1 MKNYYLRLKDVDFT
15 YTNGQ
20 WVSGIVDLYDNEA
33 IASMATPSYV
43 NYSTTRSAYGTNL
56 LGNDIWTGLNILDDS
71 ASPNIV
77 TDSGYVKDGRFVDTT
92 GRINVTT
99 WDISYNNFSAN
110 DVTAL
115 ISFYYTDLSTL
126 NFPDEWPSIDS
137 VPLNRGIYLPNTPR
151 YGRIVLD
158 LTSEKDLSSISFDLY
173 VKVLIDKPVIT
184 PLYDRTTSI
193 LRKFPEWMEIR
204 RDSEPS
210 ATPSLAT
217 PTTLAGSFINAVAG
231 EWLDDLINDVGYLQ
245 LQSFIETSDVGQL
258 DWVYITSGIPDKIV
272 QVIGDGTILS
282 RAFDTIEFSKSKED
296 DDLFYLDQSTNTIYV
311 RKYYQILTIDDTRF
325 NQSLSQVWNWFD
337 EHGLSVDLER
347 HTGETNDSFK
357 KRILDVYKNKP
368 GVGLEA
374 FKLALRRELNLWL
387 YEGATPDSA
396 FLGATPEVLEMSDI
410 LSDPLHVTP
419 DGLPTDKLISLIDY
433 MAVTYPTTWGYFK
446 WDQAYWDIDGE
457 GSKGYGVLPYRYDP
471 EPLADSDT
479 QSGVGDDMD
488 LFLYRPDAITGP
500 REFDLSVTARGFT
513 KTLVDDYLPIQMSVD
528 VFGRAEKTVYVV
540 PEEDFWLNFKAT
552 MEDGKVYRSSIYV
565 DRSGATPNTNPSYFD
580 FTTSIPVVDTNR
592 LQPYLNWYDIEEQ
605 KYTGTAI
612 TSMKAKLA
620 DITGSYV
627 FQMPRDSIYGSIN
640 PDIQEGKS
648 VTLYSG
654 ESYIFGTIE
663 EISQS
668 SDLYVDDINLFDYI
682 KISDI
687 VYNGDLTSSRW
698 TIPNYLNLLTGDA
711 TPVFSLDTLEAGF
724 GLYDFSPSSAIQST
738 EYQYFLYDHASP
750 VSDKYYAVFGFESGS
765 INSATP
771 TILDDNELIF
781 HRSNS
786 EIKGNVYYTD
796 TDPDDSTFVGITS
809 PNSIN
814 ATAITI
820 GGSYTISLSPNN
832 NLYSI
837 GDKIRVARTAGLT
850 SYFEGV
856 ITAKGSTVF
865 TTVTVTAKSFTG
877 SFSGWTITP
886 IWDDP
891 IVVAAKALA
900 VADGYDEYI
909 ILEMSSV
916 SGDWTPYDGWEIWP
930 SGFHGVDSYPS
941 GDLSLYVSD
950 KLNHS
955 TPSDYIDA
963 DSATP
968 GTYLDTDL
976 RAFQEFV
983 VGVNGST
990 TLTDYKWVSD
1000 SQTFLVSVNSGVAV
1014 SSTSSWSAD
1023 IPEIVWDQYI
1033 TSEESKEIVVELL
1046 TVNDDG
1052 DYGAMVPYDAASYGS
1067 GAVPEITSNIFI
1079 PKENIYVNGS
1089 NSWVN
1094 IDTGGGERYAVIL
1107 PATET
1112 SIEITVD
1119 NIPGNY
1125 VALPGTSGNYVSTPD
1140 SAALS
1145 ITGDIDVRVKLNAS
1159 PLGTRIIA
1167 SKWGGG
1173 AARSWNFYMTSTNLW
1188 FDLSTDGSQVAS
1200 SSTRGFGSAIQAG
1213 TDVWVRV
1220 TLDVDNGSTQ
1230 HVVTFYTSS
1239 DGINWSA
1246 LSPVT
1251 NAGIVAVFDSAT
1263 PVELGTSGAGVTA
1276 PFVGTVYRA
1285 IVKNGIAG
1293 TTVADF
1299 DATKFQTAA
1308 STTCVAVTGETW
1320 TLNKSGAS
1328 PATVFLSEYPLHKIK
1343 YIPFESTIANI
1354 ASGVVDENGPWRNGN
1369 KPSSGLN
1376 NYGFTTLEVD
1386 RNDFGIANSEDSIVT
1401 WIGVSTNNDRVISWL
1416 DQNTVEPSFNTAW
1429 ASGTSYP
1436 LDSITEI
1443 DNGSGLFYYSPFV
1456 VRVKMKSEI
1465 NPQWNPQMHSGWF
1478 YDRNDEYYFYVDP
1491 IEEVASPGSEGAT
1504 FSDFYTEK
1512 VPRQGAPILVK
1523 ALSSTPVEMRQV
1535 SFFDENINLS
1545 LKNTQ
1550 YVYGT
1555 GTEKLYLAY
1564 ENIYDATVS
1573 DYTSG
1578 QLIVSNGYSSS
1589 NEIDVNQETLTNH
1602 VYEVSY
1608 KLRDSFIVDNEYF
1621 TANGAQRAKITFD
1634 STPSGATPFSVVY
1647 ESSVFDPATPI
1658 DVPLNPFYTT
1668 VEEGFVFISLN
1679 EYEASTPITRVS
1691 PGILVANGTD
1701 YAIVSIYSVDSFG
1714 NPKPNQSYNVSTTFG
1729 TFDSTG
1735 TNTAPITTDRDG
1747 FAWLTLT
1754 SEEGSDVEVATVTVA
1769 GDFTSELNLEIE
1781 ARKFEPYKL
1790 HALAD
1795 PTAIPADGLSATSV
1809 YGKVLNEDGNPV
1821 PYAYVSYKKGRSVYE
1836 IFTNNNSTPDVGPD
1850 SSPAATPIWPDSGR
1864 VTADSSGVFRIGPFV
1879 SATPNMP
1886 GYWFVSTESY
1896 SSSPSGGETW
1906 EAVGDVVF
1914 WREYPPK
1921 FRSVNGENQSIPTSQ
1936 NLNIQPKIYLDESGR
1951 LVIEPLIPP
1960 PATVNAFPVTFDEET
1975 PTADATPVTNTWSP
1989 AKWYAINLYD
1999 QYQRGMLGDDFYVF
2013 KIENLPQIHP
2023 DYRDV

>member
-15 YTNGQ
+15 YTDGQ

-99 WDISYNNFSAN
+99 WDISYNNFPAN

-137 VPLNRGIYLPNTPR
+137 VPLNRGIYLPDTPR

-158 LTSEKDLSSISFDLY
+158 LKSEKDLSSISFDLY
-173 VKVLIDKPVIT
+173 IKVLIDKPVMS
-184 PLYDRTTSI
+184 PLYDRTVSI

-231 EWLDDLINDVGYLQ
+231 EWLDDLISDVGYLQ
-245 LQSFIETSDVGQL
+245 LQSFIETADTGQL
-258 DWVYITSGIPDKIV
+258 DWVYITNGVPDKIV

-282 RAFDTIEFSKSKED
+282 RAFDTIEFSKSRED
-296 DDLFYLDQSTNTIYV
+296 DDLFYLDQPTNTIYV

-347 HTGETNDSFK
+347 HTGESNDSFK

-387 YEGATPDSA
+387 YEGATPDSN

-471 EPLADSDT
+471 APLDDSDT

-513 KTLVDDYLPIQMSVD
+513 KTLINDYLPVEMIID

-552 MEDGKVYRSSIYV
+552 MEDGKVYRSSIWV
-565 DRSGATPNTNPSYFD
+565 DRSGATPNTLPSYLD
-580 FTTSIPVVDTNR
+580 STTTIPVVDTNR
-592 LQPYLNWYDIEEQ
+592 LQPYLNWFDIEEQ

-640 PDIQEGKS
+640 PDIQEGNS

-682 KISDI
+682 KISGI
-687 VYNGDLTSSRW
+687 VYSGDLTSLRW
-698 TIPNYLNLLTGDA
+698 TIPNYLNLLTSDA

-724 GLYDFSPSSAIQST
+724 GLYDFSPNSAIQST

-750 VSDKYYAVFGFESGS
+750 SSDKYYAVFGFEPGS

-786 EIKGNVYYTD
+786 EIKGSVYYTD
-796 TDPDDSTFVGITS
+796 TDPDDSTFAGITS
-809 PNSIN
+809 SSTLNSGT
-814 ATAITI
+814 ATV
-820 GGSYTISLSPNN
+820 GSSQTISLSPNN
-832 NLYSI
+832 SPYSI
-837 GDKIRVARTAGLT
+837 GDKIRITRTGEPT
-850 SYFEGV
+850 QYYEGV
-856 ITAKGSTVF
+856 ITAKGSSTS
-865 TTVTVTAKSFTG
+865 TTLTITAKA
-877 SFSGWTITP
+877 SGFFGAYTTWTITP
-886 IWDDP
+886 VWDDA

-900 VADGYDEYI
+900 ITEGYGEYI

-916 SGDWTPYDGWEIWP
+916 SGDWTPNDGWEIWP
-930 SGFHGVDSYPS
+930 SGFRGVDSYPS

-976 RAFQEFV
+976 RAFQDFV

-1000 SQTFLVSVNSGVAV
+1000 SQTFLVSVNSGVSV

-1023 IPEIVWDQYI
+1023 VPEVIWDQYI
-1033 TSEESKEIVVELL
+1033 TSEESKELVVELL

-1067 GAVPEITSNIFI
+1067 GVVPEITSNIFI

-1094 IDTGGGERYAVIL
+1094 IDTGGGERYAIIL

-1112 SIEITVD
+1112 SLEITVD
-1119 NIPGNY
+1119 E
-1125 VALPGTSGNYVSTPD
+1125 
-1140 SAALS
+1140 
-1145 ITGDIDVRVKLNAS
+1145 TGL
-1159 PLGTRIIA
+1159 T
-1167 SKWGGG
+1167 
-1173 AARSWNFYMTSTNLW
+1173 
-1188 FDLSTDGSQVAS
+1188 
-1200 SSTRGFGSAIQAG
+1200 
-1213 TDVWVRV
+1213 
-1220 TLDVDNGSTQ
+1220 
-1230 HVVTFYTSS
+1230 
-1239 DGINWSA
+1239 
-1246 LSPVT
+1246 
-1251 NAGIVAVFDSAT
+1251 
-1263 PVELGTSGAGVTA
+1263 
-1276 PFVGTVYRA
+1276 
-1285 IVKNGIAG
+1285 
-1293 TTVADF
+1293 
-1299 DATKFQTAA
+1299 
-1308 STTCVAVTGETW
+1308 
-1320 TLNKSGAS
+1320 
-1328 PATVFLSEYPLHKIK
+1328 EYPLQKIK
-1343 YIPFESTIANI
+1343 YLPFESTIANVE
-1354 ASGVVDENGPWRNGN
+1354 SGVVDENGPWRDGI
-1369 KPSSGLN
+1369 KPSGGLN
-1376 NYGFTTLEVD
+1376 NYAFTTLEID
-1386 RNDFGIANSEDSIVT
+1386 RDDFGIANSEDSIVT

-1416 DQNTVEPSFNTAW
+1416 DQNTVKPSFSTAW
-1429 ASGTSYP
+1429 ASATSYP

-1443 DNGSGLFYYSPFV
+1443 DDGSGLFYYSPFV

-1512 VPRQGAPILVK
+1512 VPRQGAPILVR

-1535 SFFDENINLS
+1535 SFFDDNINLS

-1578 QLIVSNGYSSS
+1578 QLIINNGHTSS
-1589 NEIDVNQETLTNH
+1589 NEIDINQETLTDH

-1621 TANGAQRAKITFD
+1621 TSNGAQRAKVTFD
-1634 STPSGATPFSVVY
+1634 STPSDATPFSIVY
-1647 ESSVFDPATPI
+1647 ESSIFDPATPI

-1668 VEEGFVFISLN
+1668 VDEGFVFISLN
-1679 EYEASTPITRVS
+1679 EYEAATPITRVS

-1701 YAIVSIYSVDSFG
+1701 YAIVSVYSVDSFG

-1754 SEEGSDVEVATVTVA
+1754 SEEGSGVEVATITVA
-1769 GDFTSELNLEIE
+1769 GDFTSELSLEIE
-1781 ARKFEPYKL
+1781 ARKSEQYKL
-1790 HALAD
+1790 HTLVD
-1795 PTAIPADGLSATSV
+1795 PKAIPADGLSAASV

-1836 IFTNNNSTPDVGPD
+1836 IFTNSNSTPDVGPD

-1864 VTADSSGVFRIGPFV
+1864 VTADSNGIFRIGPFV
-1879 SATPNMP
+1879 SSTPNMP

-1896 SSSPSGGETW
+1896 SSSPSGGGTW

-1921 FRSVNGENQSIPTSQ
+1921 FRSVNGDNQSIPTSQ
-1936 NLNIQPKIYLDESGR
+1936 NLNIQPKIYLNESGR
-1951 LVIEPLIPP
+1951 LVIEPLIPL
-1960 PATVNAFPVTFDEET
+1960 PATVNAFPVTFDEAT
-1975 PTADATPVTNTWSP
+1975 PTAAATPVTNKWSP
-1989 AKWYAINLYD
+1989 PKWYAINLYD
-1999 QYQRGMLGDDFYVF
+1999 QYQRGMLGNDFYVF

>member
-15 YTNGQ
+15 YTDGQ

-126 NFPDEWPSIDS
+126 NFPDEWPSIDA

-184 PLYDRTTSI
+184 PLYDRTVSI

-245 LQSFIETSDVGQL
+245 LQSFIETSDVAQL
-258 DWVYITSGIPDKIV
+258 DWVYITNGIPDKIV

-419 DGLPTDKLISLIDY
+419 DGLPTDKLVSLIDY
-433 MAVTYPTTWGYFK
+433 MAATYPTTWGYFK

-471 EPLADSDT
+471 DPLADSDT

-488 LFLYRPDAITGP
+488 LFLYAPDAITGP

-513 KTLVDDYLPIQMSVD
+513 KTHVDDYLPIEMAID

-552 MEDGKVYRSSIYV
+552 MEDGKIYRSSIWV
-565 DRSGATPNTNPSYFD
+565 DRSGATPNTTPSYFD

-592 LQPYLNWYDIEEQ
+592 LQPYLNWFDIEEQ

-627 FQMPRDSIYGSIN
+627 FQMPRGSIYGSIN

-765 INSATP
+765 LNSATP

-809 PNSIN
+809 SSTLNSGT
-814 ATAITI
+814 ATV
-820 GGSYTISLSPNN
+820 GSSQVISLSPNN
-832 NLYSI
+832 NPYSI
-837 GDKIRVARTAGLT
+837 GDKIRITRTAEPT
-850 SYFEGV
+850 QYYEGV
-856 ITAKGSTVF
+856 ITAKGSSTS
-865 TTVTVTAKSFTG
+865 TTLTITAKVAGFFGAYS
-877 SFSGWTITP
+877 SWTISP
-886 IWDDP
+886 IWDDA
-891 IVVAAKALA
+891 IVVAAKSLA
-900 VADGYDEYI
+900 VADGYQEYI

-916 SGDWTPYDGWEIWP
+916 SGDWTPNDGWEIWP

-1000 SQTFLVSVNSGVAV
+1000 SQTFLVSVNSGVSV

-1023 IPEIVWDQYI
+1023 VPEVIWDQYI
-1033 TSEESKEIVVELL
+1033 TSEGSKELVVELL

-1052 DYGAMVPYDAASYGS
+1052 DYGAMVPYYAGSYGS
-1067 GAVPEITSNIFI
+1067 GVVPAVMSNIFI

-1094 IDTGGGERYAVIL
+1094 IDTGGGESYAIIL

-1119 NIPGNY
+1119 E
-1125 VALPGTSGNYVSTPD
+1125 
-1140 SAALS
+1140 
-1145 ITGDIDVRVKLNAS
+1145 TGL
-1159 PLGTRIIA
+1159 T
-1167 SKWGGG
+1167 
-1173 AARSWNFYMTSTNLW
+1173 
-1188 FDLSTDGSQVAS
+1188 
-1200 SSTRGFGSAIQAG
+1200 
-1213 TDVWVRV
+1213 
-1220 TLDVDNGSTQ
+1220 
-1230 HVVTFYTSS
+1230 
-1239 DGINWSA
+1239 
-1246 LSPVT
+1246 
-1251 NAGIVAVFDSAT
+1251 
-1263 PVELGTSGAGVTA
+1263 
-1276 PFVGTVYRA
+1276 
-1285 IVKNGIAG
+1285 
-1293 TTVADF
+1293 
-1299 DATKFQTAA
+1299 
-1308 STTCVAVTGETW
+1308 
-1320 TLNKSGAS
+1320 
-1328 PATVFLSEYPLHKIK
+1328 EYPLQKIK

-1354 ASGVVDENGPWRNGN
+1354 ESGVVDENGPWRDGT
-1369 KPSSGLN
+1369 KPSGGLN
-1376 NYGFTTLEVD
+1376 NYAFTTLEVD

-1416 DQNTVEPSFNTAW
+1416 DQNTVEPSFSTEW
-1429 ASGTSYP
+1429 ASATSYP

-1443 DNGSGLFYYSPFV
+1443 DDGSGLFYYSPFV
-1456 VRVKMKSEI
+1456 VRVKMKSEV

-1535 SFFDENINLS
+1535 SFFDNNINLS

-1578 QLIVSNGYSSS
+1578 QLIIGNGYSNS
-1589 NEIDVNQETLTNH
+1589 NEIDVNQETLTDH

-1634 STPSGATPFSVVY
+1634 STPSGATPFSIVY

-1658 DVPLNPFYTT
+1658 DIPLNPFYTT
-1668 VEEGFVFISLN
+1668 VDEGFVFISLN
-1679 EYEASTPITRVS
+1679 EYEASTPVARVS

-1701 YAIVSIYSVDSFG
+1701 YAIVSIYSVDNFG
-1714 NPKPNQSYNVSTTFG
+1714 NPKPNQSYTVSTTFG

-1754 SEEGSDVEVATVTVA
+1754 SEEGSNVEVATITVA

-1781 ARKFEPYKL
+1781 ARKAEQYKL

-1836 IFTNNNSTPDVGPD
+1836 IFTNNNSTPDVGPS

-1936 NLNIQPKIYLDESGR
+1936 NLNIEPRIYLDESGR

-1960 PATVNAFPVTFDEET
+1960 PATVNAFPTTFDEET

-1989 AKWYAINLYD
+1989 AKWYAINLYE